1 MALLSNDLHAL
12 QGLVDLAV
20 YYCKKYHVLLSTE
33 KTKLQVYSCKSSEI
47 EAFLAQATSLLNM
60 DGKPLQFVDEAEH
73 VGVLRSTAGN
83 LPHLLSRFVSHRKA
97 MFGILP
103 LGIAKAN
110 RGNPAASLRAHT
122 TYCSPVFFSGVATL
136 LLNSS
141 EVTMLDQHYKVS
153 IQRLQKLQDK
163 TPHCA
168 VMFLGGHLPGKA
180 QLHLRILSLFGMVSR
195 LQDTFLNKIAVH
207 QFLHVNVH
215 AGSWF
220 LQVRNICIQYNLP
233 SPITLLQH
241 PLNKYSYKKLIK
253 SRVIDFWETHLR
265 AEALELREHSLK
277 YFKAEF
283 MSLSKPHLLWST
295 CGSNPYEIHKSVI
308 QARMLSG
315 RYITDQLSRH
325 WTGNKLGLC
334 SIPGCSGQE
343 FGSLEHILL
352 SCPALSEA
360 RHRISLLIQKVA
372 LECEDFRAVLQT
384 ALNDQTAELIVQFIL
399 DCSSL
404 PAVILLNQNGGKHLV
419 ERLFYIGRTWCY
431 SVHRSR
437 MNKLG
442 LSQYR

>member
-1 MALLSNDLHAL
+1 MKSFWLCVALLSNDLHAL

-141 EVTMLDQHYKVS
+141 EVTMLDQHYKVT

-207 QFLHVNVH
+207 QFLHVN
-215 AGSWF
+215 
-220 LQVRNICIQYNLP
+220 
-233 SPITLLQH
+233 LLTV
-241 PLNKYSYKKLIK
+241 LVL
-253 SRVIDFWETHLR
+253 
-265 AEALELREHSLK
+265 
-277 YFKAEF
+277 
-283 MSLSKPHLLWST
+283 
-295 CGSNPYEIHKSVI
+295 
-308 QARMLSG
+308 
-315 RYITDQLSRH
+315 
-325 WTGNKLGLC
+325 TG
-334 SIPGCSGQE
+334 
-343 FGSLEHILL
+343 
-352 SCPALSEA
+352 
-360 RHRISLLIQKVA
+360 
-372 LECEDFRAVLQT
+372 
-384 ALNDQTAELIVQFIL
+384 
-399 DCSSL
+399 
-404 PAVILLNQNGGKHLV
+404 
-419 ERLFYIGRTWCY
+419 
-431 SVHRSR
+431 
-437 MNKLG
+437 
-442 LSQYR
+442 